1 MKNTKM
7 KKITRRALATRLEKE
22 HDALP
27 LQEQQALYITN
38 DNNGAVEAVLLTIDE
53 YERLAMH
60 AQHKKE
66 ETPEDSSSNKLDEIL
81 QRVQEIESKVDILVY
96 VA

>member
-22 HDALP
+22 LAALP
-27 LQEQQALYITN
+27 LQKQQALYITN

-60 AQHKKE
+60 VQHKKE
-66 ETPEDSSSNKLDEIL
+66 KTLEDSSSNKLDEIL
-81 QRVQEIESKVDILVY
+81 QRVQKIESRVDLLLDVR
-96 VA
+96 